1 MTSIGRSDDRDRGL
15 TAAAPE
21 TQDPVPAQL
30 EPAGVTPARRLPRR
44 TWLAA
49 IAGVLVLPIAV
60 AAVLTITAAGSG
72 DTASHAAEAQV
83 VSAADLESEYG
94 IRVNLVGVTAAG
106 GLVDLRFTVVDK
118 EKAAHVMHDAAS
130 MPELLVESS
139 GAVLSAPKP
148 MAHKLSLLDGASY
161 FILFPNAG
169 GVIQGGTPVSV
180 VIDHIRLAPILA
192 QS

>member
-1 MTSIGRSDDRDRGL
+1 MNSSGPSDGDRSL
-15 TAAAPE
+15 PAAVPE
-21 TQDPVPAQL
+21 TLDPRPAPL
-30 EPAGVTPARRLPRR
+30 EPAGATTTRRLPRR

-60 AAVLTITAAGSG
+60 AAVLTYAAAGSG
-72 DTASHAAEAQV
+72 GHASDAAAARV

-94 IRVNLVGVTAAG
+94 IRVNLVAVTAAG
-106 GLVDLRFTVVDK
+106 GLIDLRFTVIDK

-130 MPELLVESS
+130 MPELLVEAS

-148 MAHKLSLLDGASY
+148 MAHKLTLLDGASY
-161 FILFPNAG
+161 FILFPNSG
-169 GVIQGGTPVSV
+169 GVIQRGTPVSV
-180 VIDHIRLAPILA
+180 VIDNVRLASIEA